1 MVIGKQT
8 PLDKFCELPVEILWL
23 LMTELFARVKMAD
36 YFFFT
41 LCSLSFAFQDKLQ
54 STDL

>member
-1 MVIGKQT
+1 MVIGEQT
-8 PLDKFCELPVEILWL
+8 PLDKFCELPTEILWL

-41 LCSLSFAFQDKLQ
+41 LCSLSFASQDKLQ